1 MWKESQLRKIL
12 NSHIHLKNIY
22 ISSKSFL
29 YQELSV
35 KDNLLYFKSFFKTS
49 SSIYLALI
57 DEFKLNK
64 ILHEKVKNLSD
75 GKKIVNIV
83 KSLLNEYG
91 KVYLLDEPLTNLD
104 EENIEKVKNY
114 LSKNKKNNIII
125 IATHNY
131 DKFGNF
137 FDKVLNLEE
146 KCHLI
151 R

>member
-1 MWKESQLRKIL
+1 M
-12 NSHIHLKNIY
+12 
-22 ISSKSFL
+22 
-29 YQELSV
+29 
-35 KDNLLYFKSFFKTS
+35 
-49 SSIYLALI
+49 
-57 DEFKLNK
+57 NK

-75 GKKIVNIV
+75 GKKKIVNIV

>member
-12 NSHIHLKNIY
+12 NSHMHLKNIY
-22 ISSKSFL
+22 ISS
-29 YQELSV
+29 
-35 KDNLLYFKSFFKTS
+35 KSFFKTS